1 MQFET
6 IITNIED
13 GVGHIWFNRP
23 EIHNGFNETMIKE
36 LNTVFEFWKE
46 DDSVEVVVIRG
57 KGKSYSAGA
66 DLNWLGGVKN
76 YNYEQNLSES
86 RELAKCFHT
95 IYSYSKPMITVAHG
109 VSIGGANGFLAA
121 SAFAVCEN
129 ETKFSLSEV
138 KIGVVPAC
146 IAPYVFK
153 RIGEYNTLSLMLS
166 GRRIDGLEAEKI
178 RLVSKSLP
186 SDMLENY
193 VGSLINE
200 LKQKEN

>member
-6 IITNIED
+6 IVVNIED
-13 GVGHIWFNRP
+13 GVGQIWFNRP
-23 EIHNGFNETMIKE
+23 EIHNGFNEIMIKE
-36 LNTVFEFWKE
+36 LNTVFELWKE
-46 DDSVEVVVIRG
+46 NESVEVVIIRG

-66 DLNWLGGVKN
+66 DLNWLGGVKD
-76 YNYEQNLSES
+76 YTYEQNLLES
-86 RELAKCFHT
+86 QELAKCFHT
-95 IYSYSKPMITVAHG
+95 IYSFPKPIITVAHG
-109 VSIGGANGFLAA
+109 ASIGGANGFLAA

-129 ETKFSLSEV
+129 NTKFSLSEV

-166 GRRIDGLEAEKI
+166 GRRIDGEEAEQIK
-178 RLVSKSLP
+178 LVNKSLP
-186 SDMLENY
+186 FQQLENY
-193 VGSLINE
+193 VGSLINQ